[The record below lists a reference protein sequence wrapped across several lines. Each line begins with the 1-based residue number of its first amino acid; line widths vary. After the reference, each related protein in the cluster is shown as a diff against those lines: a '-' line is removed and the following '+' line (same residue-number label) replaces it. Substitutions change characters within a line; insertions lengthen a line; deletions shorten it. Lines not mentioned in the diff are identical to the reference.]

1 MRARV
6 GKRWPA
12 AMAVAAIVLTGC
24 SGDSEPD
31 GEGAASAANAA
42 EKAEAK
48 SGGTVGGPGSACELP
63 LTFDTAEKWTAEA
76 VGDGSEG
83 GDPGG
88 TEGGDSGGTEGGDPG
103 GTEGGDSGGPEG
115 GDSGGTE
122 GGDSGETGGAAPDVA
137 PELAG
142 LLQQGPV
149 TLVCEIDA
157 KPAGHVGFL
166 RVWTG
171 EKGEADP
178 RAVLTEFLAGEDG
191 VSKERY
197 STFSGDGGSG
207 AEVAYLLTIEFLDET
222 KKERAFAVT
231 TPDGPVVVH
240 LGGMDSAEHDAMIP
254 AYELAKKT
262 LKVAD

>member
-1 MRARV
+1 MRARA

-76 VGDGSEG
+76 VGDGPGG
-83 GDPGG
+83 GDSGG
-88 TEGGDSGGTEGGDPG
+88 TEGGDSGGTEGGDP
-103 GTEGGDSGGPEG
+103 
-115 GDSGGTE
+115 
-122 GGDSGETGGAAPDVA
+122 GETGGAAPDVA